1 MAGSRVTYHQV
12 KLVEETD
19 LLVIGAGPCGL
30 AVGIAAKQAGV
41 SCVLLDR
48 RTVVSTIERYPLAMT
63 FFSTPERIEI
73 GGIPFIAS
81 HEKPTRQD
89 GLIYYRRVAEHYAL
103 DIRPGEDVVD
113 CHPGSRTAPSGIQ
126 VARRHDSQDL
136 SCAAVVFATGYY
148 DNPNYLRV
156 PGEDLPHVTHY
167 FVEGHPY
174 WHQRV
179 IVIGAG
185 NSSVDAALECWRA
198 GATVTLVHFGE
209 GFDRTV
215 KAWVLPDIVN
225 RVKEG
230 SIAVRWRSRVRAI
243 TPTHV
248 EVVSDATGAVGD
260 DPGRCGA
267 RHDGVPCRHR
277 RCCMRLGVPV
287 DPVSGVPAHDET
299 TMATPVP
306 GCYLAGVIASGND
319 ANRLFIENARG
330 HGELIVRHLHA
341 DPGRRYAG
349 TFAIRWSHCRIIA
362 MKAWAMAGIE
372 LDSRAVSM

>member
-1 MAGSRVTYHQV
+1 VNSERGGR
-12 KLVEETD
+12 EEID

-30 AVGIAAKQAGV
+30 AAGIAATQAGL

-73 GGIPFIAS
+73 GGVPFIAS

-103 DIRPGEDVVD
+103 DIRPGEDVIDVSRERD
-113 CHPGSRTAPSGIQ
+113 GSFRIQ
-126 VARRHDSQDL
+126 VSRRHDSKVYL
-136 SCAAVVFATGYY
+136 ASAIVFATGYY

-230 SIAVRWRSRVRAI
+230 SIAVRWHSRVRAI
-243 TPTHV
+243 TPLHV
-248 EVVSDATGAVGD
+248 EVVSDATGAVEMIPADAVLAMTGYHAD
-260 DPGRCGA
+260 TT
-267 RHDGVPCRHR
+267 
-277 RCCMRLGVPV
+277 MLSRLGVPV
-287 DPVSGVPAHDET
+287 DPVTGVPAHDESS
-299 TMATPVP
+299 MATPLP

-330 HGELIVRHLHA
+330 HGELIVRHLLA
-341 DPGRRYAG
+341 TRSGVKPAPAQPGSPTVA
-349 TFAIRWSHCRIIA
+349 S
-362 MKAWAMAGIE
+362 
-372 LDSRAVSM
+372 SR

>member
-1 MAGSRVTYHQV
+1 M
-12 KLVEETD
+12 EETD

-30 AVGIAAKQAGV
+30 AVGIAAKQAGLD
-41 SCVLLDR
+41 CVLLDR
-48 RTVVSTIERYPLAMT
+48 RTIVSTIERYPLSMT

-73 GGIPFIAS
+73 GQVPFISS
-81 HEKPTRQD
+81 HEKPNRHD

-103 DIRPGEDVVD
+103 DIRPGEEVVSVSRD
-113 CHPGSRTAPSGIQ
+113 PGGSFHSE
-126 VARRHDSQDL
+126 VRRPHDRKSYR
-136 SCAAVVFATGYY
+136 SAALVFATGYY
-148 DNPNYLRV
+148 DNPNLLGI

-174 WHQRV
+174 WRKSV

-230 SIAVRWRSRVRAI
+230 SIAVRWRSRVCAI

-248 EVVSDATGAVGD
+248 DVVSDPTGASELIPADAVLAMTGYHAD
-260 DPGRCGA
+260 TTMLA
-267 RHDGVPCRHR
+267 
-277 RCCMRLGVPV
+277 RLGVPV
-287 DPVSGVPAHDET
+287 DPVSGVPAHDEAS
-299 TMATPVP
+299 MATPVP

-330 HGELIVRHLHA
+330 HGELIVRHLVA
-341 DPGRRYAG
+341 ARAAARPAPAQSGGPTVA
-349 TFAIRWSHCRIIA
+349 S
-362 MKAWAMAGIE
+362 
-372 LDSRAVSM
+372 SR

>member
-1 MAGSRVTYHQV
+1 M
-12 KLVEETD
+12 EETD
-19 LLVIGAGPCGL
+19 VLVIGAGPCGL
-30 AVGIAAKQAGV
+30 AAGIAARQAGL

-73 GGIPFIAS
+73 GGVPFIAS

-89 GLIYYRRVAEHYAL
+89 GLIYYRRVAEHYGL

-113 CHPGSRTAPSGIQ
+113 VTRERDGSFRIQ
-126 VARRHDSQDL
+126 VARRHDSKVYL
-136 SCAAVVFATGYY
+136 ASAIVFATGYY

-156 PGEDLPHVTHY
+156 PGEDFPHVAHY

-230 SIAVRWRSRVRAI
+230 SIAVRWHSRVRAI
-243 TPTHV
+243 TPLHV
-248 EVVSDATGAVGD
+248 EVVSDVTGSSEAIPADAVLAMTGYHAD
-260 DPGRCGA
+260 TT
-267 RHDGVPCRHR
+267 
-277 RCCMRLGVPV
+277 MLSRLGVPV
-287 DPVSGVPAHDET
+287 DPVTGVPAHDESS
-299 TMATPVP
+299 MATPLT

-330 HGELIVRHLHA
+330 HGELIVRHLLA
-341 DPGRRYAG
+341 TRSGVKPAPAQPGPPTVA
-349 TFAIRWSHCRIIA
+349 S
-362 MKAWAMAGIE
+362 
-372 LDSRAVSM
+372 SR